1 MSGDFFAQKLYRLP
15 CFHTPFLDIPPK
27 ICATLDI
34 LVESW
39 YTRLST
45 QRDRVLTLE
54 NIDCQKGG
62 RIPVNERKL
71 KILAAIVEEYVR
83 TGEPVGSKAIA
94 NLPGIGVSAAT
105 VRNDMAMLEQLGLL
119 EQPHTSAGRVP
130 TISGYRLYI
139 EELMRPPALSDE
151 ERQRLDDM
159 LEAQGPLTEEL
170 LIQNATTA
178 LAELTQCAAVVSD
191 FSPKFSIISKVEVIP
206 AGKRVYVVLL
216 ITSGGAIK
224 NKACRLE
231 FDLTNEQLGK
241 FSEYLAQ
248 NLEGVSVADLSDE
261 RMANLTAAMS
271 AYMMTMAPLVQG
283 ICEISRDLRQHALM
297 FKGEKNLF
305 SCEELDKMEVVRFIE
320 HKDELVKLLDD
331 SFSGIRV
338 VFGEGDDS
346 FVIGNSSM
354 IVSKY
359 RKGVQNVGSLGVIG
373 PMRLDYAKVIPYLEY
388 FSQKIT
394 DLISDGGEEVPPPET
409 EQIDT

>member
-1 MSGDFFAQKLYRLP
+1 MND
-15 CFHTPFLDIPPK
+15 
-27 ICATLDI
+27 
-34 LVESW
+34 
-39 YTRLST
+39 
-45 QRDRVLTLE
+45 
-54 NIDCQKGG
+54 
-62 RIPVNERKL
+62 RKL
-71 KILAAIVEEYVR
+71 KILAAVVEEYVR

-94 NLPGIGVSAAT
+94 SLPNIGVSAAT
-105 VRNDMAMLEQLGLL
+105 VRNDMAMLEQLGYL

-130 TISGYRLYI
+130 TIEGYRLYI
-139 EELMRPPALSDE
+139 EKLMTAHSLSGE
-151 ERQRLDDM
+151 ERERLDDM
-159 LEAQGPLTEEL
+159 LAQQGPMTEEL

-206 AGKRVYVVLL
+206 TGKRMYVILL

-231 FDLTNEQLGK
+231 IDLTNEQLAM
-241 FSEYLAQ
+241 FSKYLAE
-248 NLEGVSVADLSDE
+248 NLEGISVNDLSEEMME
-261 RMANLTAAMS
+261 RITAAMG
-271 AYMMTMAPLVQG
+271 AYMMVMSPLVQG
-283 ICEISRDLRQHALM
+283 ICEISRDLKQHALM
-297 FKGEKNLF
+297 VSGERNLF

-320 HKDELVKLLDD
+320 HKDELTHLLDD

-338 VFGEGDDS
+338 VFGEDNDN

-359 RKGVQNVGSLGVIG
+359 RKGEQNVGSLGVIG

-394 DLISDGGEEVPPPET
+394 DLISQQSEDDE
-409 EQIDT
+409 DTQDQNK